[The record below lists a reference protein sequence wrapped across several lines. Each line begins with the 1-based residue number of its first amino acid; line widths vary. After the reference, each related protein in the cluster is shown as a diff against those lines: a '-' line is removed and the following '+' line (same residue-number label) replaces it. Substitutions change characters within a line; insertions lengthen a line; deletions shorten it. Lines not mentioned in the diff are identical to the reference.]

1 MIKRILNCQRQH
13 WEPVLILAIA
23 VCFFSYRLDF
33 TEEAEV
39 YATYINAQLLR
50 NPLTK
55 IPYSRLVIKD
65 HTSGDFRD
73 LLKQEI
79 AKLGPKLDSYTAKD
93 FIARNARYF
102 GGFSLTSLRKGLWGH
117 RVLNPRIKFQIPHV
131 LISEPE
137 MEQIFSHGGWNEFN
151 KLYPN
156 SRGEIDLSNVG
167 FNRSRNQALFYIG
180 NQWDWLA
187 GEGRLILLEKKN
199 GRCEVYPIVWTENRA
214 T

>member
-102 GGFSLTSLRKGLWGH
+102 GGFSLTSPRKGFPYIAFSRLVAESLDTAG
-117 RVLNPRIKFQIPHV
+117 RSEVGIPIRIVAAIGVRSAPR
-131 LISEPE
+131 S
-137 MEQIFSHGGWNEFN
+137 
-151 KLYPN
+151 
-156 SRGEIDLSNVG
+156 
-167 FNRSRNQALFYIG
+167 
-180 NQWDWLA
+180 
-187 GEGRLILLEKKN
+187 
-199 GRCEVYPIVWTENRA
+199 
-214 T
+214 